1 MRADKLKPYPIHGC
15 SNDNRVIPQRMLAII
30 KSFLNGGDTA
40 PPSADDS
47 ADAMAAAAVAVL
59 VETALLD
66 GEFDARERNAIQS
79 ILVDRFQLSADDAD
93 TLIDD
98 AVAHKQDANR
108 VYAATRMIRDEFSDA
123 ERIDVMEMLWEV
135 AYADGTLHDYEA
147 NLVRRVAGLLY
158 VQDRDS
164 GLARKRVLQRLGL
177 DTTE

>member
-1 MRADKLKPYPIHGC
+1 
-15 SNDNRVIPQRMLAII
+15 MLATI
-30 KSFLNGGDTA
+30 KSFLNGGDAA
-40 PPSADDS
+40 PQPAEDG

-66 GEFDARERNAIQS
+66 GDFDQRERDAIVS
-79 ILVDRFQLSADDAD
+79 ILVDRFGLSADDAS

-98 AVAHKQDANR
+98 AVAGHQDANR
-108 VYAATRMIRDEFSDA
+108 VYAATRAIREEFSDA

-158 VQDRDS
+158 VRDRDS
-164 GLARKRVLQRLGL
+164 GLARKRVLTRLGL

>member
-1 MRADKLKPYPIHGC
+1 
-15 SNDNRVIPQRMLAII
+15 MLSII
-30 KSFLNGGDTA
+30 KSFLNGSDAA
-40 PPSADDS
+40 PEPTEGG

-66 GEFDARERNAIQS
+66 GDFDQRERDAIHS
-79 ILVDRFQLSADDAD
+79 ILVDRFGLSADDAA

-98 AVAHKQDANR
+98 AVAGGEDVNR
-108 VYAATRMIRDEFSDA
+108 MYAATRMIREEFSDA

-158 VQDRDS
+158 VRDRDS
-164 GLARKRVLQRLGL
+164 GQARKRVLARLGL
-177 DTTE
+177 VPTE